1 MCFSQKVLTK
11 LLKFLFAGKREQCD
25 GKRQHKKIEKIP
37 GKKCRLAEILIPKP
51 TFLHIA

>member
-1 MCFSQKVLTK
+1 MEEFSFLMCFSQKVLTK

-37 GKKCRLAEILIPKP
+37 GKKMSSDRSFDP
-51 TFLHIA
+51 